1 MREILNA
8 DFIEKIETIYS
19 KDELKTIEEGY
30 KTEKRKPTFRINT
43 LKANE
48 EKTIESLKEA

>member
-1 MREILNA
+1 MKDILNKE
-8 DFIEKIETIYS
+8 FIEKLEAIYT
-19 KDELKTIEEGY
+19 KAELKVIESGF

-48 EKTIESLKEA
+48 EKTIESLREA